1 MLVFVALTVF
11 VQSVFGGN
19 LVEVLQNDGETTL
32 IALVKQAGLA
42 DALLSGEYTIFAP
55 TNAAFSK
62 LPQSVLDGLQR
73 DTTALAN
80 ILKYH
85 VVKGSI
91 HKADASNELQLETL
105 AGTKIRFNIYNHN
118 NVVTVEGS
126 KITHF
131 DLTASNGMVHVIDAV
146 MMPPTGSIVDLV
158 AGNSDLSTLLS
169 KVQSAGLAGAL
180 QGDALTVFAPTN
192 AAFNRLGSHVLDN
205 LRRNPQLLKEI
216 LEYHVVPHTEYS
228 AGLYNREYLRTL
240 DTHHDVIRL
249 GVSSTNGVVINRRSH
264 VTQADISATN
274 GVVHIIDHVLIPSRY
289 LFSAI
294 LGKNASFKQIQ
305 AKSTKGFLMKKPL
318 TMLAFVAL
326 TVFVQSV
333 FGGNLVE
340 VLQNDGET
348 TLIALVK
355 QAGLADA
362 LLSGEYTIFAPTNA
376 AFSKLPQSVLD
387 GLQRD
392 TTALANILKYHV
404 VKGSIHKA
412 DASNELQLE
421 TLAGTKIRFN
431 IYNHN
436 HVVTVEGSKI
446 THFDLTAS
454 NGMVHVIDT
463 VMMPPT
469 GSIVDLVAGNSDL
482 STLLSKVQ
490 SAGLAGALQGDALT
504 VFAPTNAAFNRLGS
518 HVLDNLRRNPQLLK
532 EILEYHVVPHTEYSA
547 GLYNREYLRTLDTHH
562 DVIRLGV
569 SSTNGVVI
577 NRRSHVTQADIS
589 ATNGVVH
596 IIDHVLIPSRYLFS
610 AILGKK

>member
-1 MLVFVALTVF
+1 
-11 VQSVFGGN
+11 
-19 LVEVLQNDGETTL
+19 
-32 IALVKQAGLA
+32 
-42 DALLSGEYTIFAP
+42 
-55 TNAAFSK
+55 
-62 LPQSVLDGLQR
+62 
-73 DTTALAN
+73 
-80 ILKYH
+80 
-85 VVKGSI
+85 
-91 HKADASNELQLETL
+91 
-105 AGTKIRFNIYNHN
+105 
-118 NVVTVEGS
+118 
-126 KITHF
+126 
-131 DLTASNGMVHVIDAV
+131 
-146 MMPPTGSIVDLV
+146 
-158 AGNSDLSTLLS
+158 
-169 KVQSAGLAGAL
+169 
-180 QGDALTVFAPTN
+180 
-192 AAFNRLGSHVLDN
+192 
-205 LRRNPQLLKEI
+205 
-216 LEYHVVPHTEYS
+216 
-228 AGLYNREYLRTL
+228 
-240 DTHHDVIRL
+240 
-249 GVSSTNGVVINRRSH
+249 
-264 VTQADISATN
+264 
-274 GVVHIIDHVLIPSRY
+274 
-289 LFSAI
+289 
-294 LGKNASFKQIQ
+294 
-305 AKSTKGFLMKKPL
+305 
-318 TMLAFVAL
+318 MLAFVAL

-463 VMMPPT
+463 VMMPPS

-577 NRRSHVTQADIS
+577 NRRSHVTKADIS

-596 IIDHVLIPSRYLFS
+596 IIDHALHFQSV
-610 AILGKK
+610 AK